1 MDGAARERFGQFVAD
16 RGPTLF
22 RTAYL
27 LTGDANDAEDL
38 VQSALERLA
47 RRFDAVERADN
58 TDAYVRRVI
67 VNLATDAWRARRRR
81 SHLRYLEVDE
91 GAAPDVSGL
100 VGDRDMVV
108 GLLRSLPPRQRT
120 ALVLRYWLGLTD
132 REIADSMGCAVGT
145 VKSQLSRGIGQL
157 RTQWATE
164 PQVSGL
170 GRGDQH
176 GH

>member
-1 MDGAARERFGQFVAD
+1 
-16 RGPTLF
+16 LF

-58 TDAYVRRVI
+58 ADAYVRRVI
-67 VNLATDAWRARRRR
+67 VNLATDAWRTARRRR
-81 SHLRYLEVDE
+81 SRLRYFEAGE
-91 GAAPDVSGL
+91 AAAPDVGCL
-100 VGDRDMVV
+100 VGDRDVV
-108 GLLRSLPPRQRT
+108 VSLLRSLPPRQRT
-120 ALVLRYWLGLTD
+120 ALVLRYWLCLTD
-132 REIADSMGCAVGT
+132 REIADAMGCAVGT

-157 RTQWATE
+157 RIQWANDE
-164 PQVSGL
+164 SHVSRL
-170 GRGDQH
+170 GGGDRH